1 MLAKSHRIPSC
12 IVRDLVKRGH
22 KYSDSGFQLISAT
35 NNLPLPRFAF
45 IVPYS
50 VDKRASKRIRLKRLM
65 SESVR
70 LSDKDLIKGS
80 DVIIILRK
88 KRENSTI
95 KTMKTEI
102 GALLK
107 KSGLL

>member
-1 MLAKSHRIPSC
+1 
-12 IVRDLVKRGH
+12 
-22 KYSDSGFQLISAT
+22 
-35 NNLPLPRFAF
+35 
-45 IVPYS
+45 
-50 VDKRASKRIRLKRLM
+50 M